1 MHNRSYG
8 FVYLI
13 NKQGE
18 VVWRCVSLCA
28 SPTALR
34 CPARALPPRSAHGLP
49 EDGELTAMS
58 DAASKLA

>member
-1 MHNRSYG
+1 WFTELAAMHNRSYG

-18 VVWRCVSLCA
+18 VVWR
-28 SPTALR
+28 
-34 CPARALPPRSAHGLP
+34 AHGLP